1 MYNYLAILLISI
13 VIILL
18 IVDWIPQFYTWQS
31 RIHIGRYQNKE
42 MWKQSVLKKSIQW
55 LKKTPTIK
63 LTDNKHFILIDI
75 LKGNYK
81 RNAIQHWQEAALLL
95 GLTEY
100 YIQNKDIESKKEID
114 IFLKTKFKNGNW
126 INAPKEIDGAILA
139 YAVININWIDHN
151 QYKPAYDSIYK
162 MINEL
167 IGVDGTV
174 QYRNYTKDYRFVD
187 TIGFICP
194 FLIMYGLK
202 FNEQK
207 AIDLAVKQIT
217 TYNNFGMLNNTFIPC
232 HTYNV
237 TTKLP
242 VGLFGWGRGLG
253 WYAIGLIDSW
263 KSLPDDNLN
272 KKLLEQSVITFAKTA
287 IQFQNENGSWSWL
300 VLSKESRFDSSA
312 TATLTWFIANASTID
327 EIKEIC
333 LASKEKSINYLLK
346 VTRRDGAI
354 DFSQGD
360 TKAIGVHSQE
370 FDILPFTQGFAL
382 RVINL

>member
-1 MYNYLAILLISI
+1 M
-13 VIILL
+13 
-18 IVDWIPQFYTWQS
+18 
-31 RIHIGRYQNKE
+31 
-42 MWKQSVLKKSIQW
+42 
-55 LKKTPTIK
+55 
-63 LTDNKHFILIDI
+63 
-75 LKGNYK
+75 
-81 RNAIQHWQEAALLL
+81 
-95 GLTEY
+95 
-100 YIQNKDIESKKEID
+100 
-114 IFLKTKFKNGNW
+114 
-126 INAPKEIDGAILA
+126 A

-232 HTYNV
+232 HNYNV